1 MTRGE
6 ADAKYLDAGGVRTRY
21 FDEGKGEPIV
31 LLHGGIMGERNAAAS
46 AEDWELNFDAIAR
59 AHRAIAV
66 DRLGQGR
73 TDNPS
78 RTADYTMSAV
88 TAHLVEFLTAL
99 EQGPYHLVG
108 HAEGGYS
115 ALRLAVY
122 EPDLVASCTI
132 VDSDTAAPGVG
143 RSEYVLATNPHP
155 RGSPE
160 AVRFTHET
168 RSADTAHIS
177 AAWLDRQMA
186 FLAGEKH
193 KQAIRKMGEEGLR
206 ASQFG
211 PKLLA
216 ERLDLLDR
224 LTLRPVQRPVL
235 VYWGYN
241 DPVAPIEMG
250 LKLYDMTAK
259 HQFRTQMHTV
269 NKTGYFSFRER
280 PDEFNRVVCEFVE
293 GVSYGD

>member
-1 MTRGE
+1 MLTTE
-6 ADAKYLDAGGVRTRY
+6 ANAKYLDAGGFKTRY
-21 FDEGKGEPIV
+21 FDAGKGEPIV
-31 LLHGGIMGERNAAAS
+31 LLHGGVMGERNAAAS
-46 AEDWELNFDAIAR
+46 AEDWELNFDAIAHT
-59 AHRAIAV
+59 HRAIAV

-73 TDNPS
+73 TDNPT
-78 RTADYTMSAV
+78 RNPDYAMSAV

-99 EQGPYHLVG
+99 GQGPYHVVG
-108 HAEGGYS
+108 HAEGGYL
-115 ALRLAVY
+115 ALKLAVY

-132 VDSDTAAPGVG
+132 IDSDTAAPGVG

-155 RGSPE
+155 RGTPE
-160 AVRFTHET
+160 AVRFTHEA
-168 RSADTAHIS
+168 RSFDSGHVTQ
-177 AAWLDRQMA
+177 AWLDRQMG
-186 FLAGEKH
+186 FLGDEKH
-193 KQAIRKMGEEGLR
+193 AQAISKMGDEGLR
-206 ASQFG
+206 AAQFG

-224 LTLRPVQRPVL
+224 ITLRPVQRPVL

-250 LKLYDMTAK
+250 LKLYDMIAK

-269 NKTGYFSFRER
+269 NKTGFFSFRER
-280 PDEFNRVVCEFVE
+280 PDEFNRVICEFVE

>member
-1 MTRGE
+1 MTTMDAE
-6 ADAKYLDAGGVRTRY
+6 AKYLDADGIRTRY
-21 FDEGKGEPIV
+21 FDAGKGEPVV
-31 LLHGGIMGERNAAAS
+31 LLHGGVMGERNAAAS
-46 AEDWELNFDAIAR
+46 AEDWEMNFEAIAGS
-59 AHRAIAV
+59 HRAVAV

-73 TDNPS
+73 TDNPA
-78 RTADYTMSAV
+78 RNADYTMGTV
-88 TAHLVEFLTAL
+88 TAHLVAFLRVL
-99 EQGPYHLVG
+99 GQGPYHLVG
-108 HAEGGYS
+108 HAEGGYL

-122 EPDLVASCTI
+122 EPDLVASCVI

-155 RGSPE
+155 RGSAE
-160 AVRFTHET
+160 AVRFTHEA
-168 RSADTAHIS
+168 RSADPGHVS
-177 AAWLDRQMA
+177 PAWLDRQMA
-186 FLAGEKH
+186 FLGDEKH
-193 KQAIRKMGEEGLR
+193 QHAIAKMGDEGLR

-224 LTLRPVQRPVL
+224 ITLRPVQRPVL
-235 VYWGYN
+235 AYWGYN

-250 LKLYDMTAK
+250 LKLYDMIAK

-280 PDEFNRVVCEFVE
+280 PEEFSRVICEFVE